1 MLRIWRQ
8 LFCHSALAA
17 NPNPVQPPA
26 NVRPDTP
33 DPETSVVSDC
43 REAMTECKAVSEAI
57 IPIPERKAVSEAI
70 IPIPEREAVI
80 AVADRAAELRMG
92 RPSARRSAHAAP
104 HLG

>member
-1 MLRIWRQ
+1 MLRIWRL

-26 NVRPDTP
+26 NARPDTP

-57 IPIPERKAVSEAI
+57 IPIPEREAI
-70 IPIPEREAVI
+70 I